1 MNWKKK
7 KKKQA
12 NIACNSEQNK
22 NQGSK
27 GMSWKKEIEQKKKQ
41 EKSALHRISTS
52 FAMHSLEQK
61 KVSNQNFC
69 NKNIVALLST
79 FTVSSVY
86 LHIFPLVWASHLNTN
101 IIKCATPINK
111 WPFRFMIISVSFQI
125 RSYAWIYSHSFVCTT
140 NNIIRGSRRR
150 YLCPHGN
157 EIDSIVFSI
166 EFDDVNVLF
175 AAAVFVVFFC
185 PKYTTLEH

>member
-1 MNWKKK
+1 MEKRDRTKKTGK
-7 KKKQA
+7 KCITSNFHQFCDA
-12 NIACNSEQNK
+12 QFRT
-22 NQGSK
+22 
-27 GMSWKKEIEQKKKQ
+27 
-41 EKSALHRISTS
+41 EKSIESEFLQQEH
-52 FAMHSLEQK
+52 
-61 KVSNQNFC
+61 C
-69 NKNIVALLST
+69 ALLST

-166 EFDDVNVLF
+166 EIDDVNVLF
-175 AAAVFVVFFC
+175 AAAVFVVFFSFFFVQNI
-185 PKYTTLEH
+185 LH